1 MILQHHSQPSGYLR
15 GIRLPPTPAPA
26 RPPYRRCF
34 ACWWDRSPASRQ
46 NFAPN
51 EARRF
56 SPTKRG
62 ADHLFHLS
70 LRPGLRTLIQT
81 GQGPD
86 RRCCRPSSSA
96 PSRQACA
103 KMTGPSPA
111 TCSLNRMPASVLR
124 RSRARAA
131 LRSRNGQSRRTT
143 PSLSLRPT
151 PNQWRPLASAAFA
164 SPGVLTMPW
173 RGRHHCSGAAF

>member
-1 MILQHHSQPSGYLR
+1 LHNAADVLAPGMILQHHSQPSGYLR

-51 EARRF
+51 EARRR

-111 TCSLNRMPASVLR
+111 TCSLNRMPASVCAGVAPELPCVRETGNRAEPPPRYRYDLR
-124 RSRARAA
+124 RTSGARWRAP
-131 LRSRNGQSRRTT
+131 L
-143 PSLSLRPT
+143 LLRP
-151 PNQWRPLASAAFA
+151 
-164 SPGVLTMPW
+164 G
-173 RGRHHCSGAAF
+173 C